1 MSDRLPDFAALIGSR
16 ICHDLISPL
25 GAIGNGVELLSMSG
39 AGGGPELALIA
50 DSVANANA
58 RIRFFRIAYGAAAGE
73 VAEAEIRSILTGMA
87 DGGRVA
93 IDWRI
98 AGPVSRARAKL
109 AFLALQCLETALPF
123 GGTVTVTVAGA
134 VWEARADGAR
144 LAVDAALWSNL
155 TAPAPDPA
163 ITPAQLQFALLP
175 VEAGPGGIDLRQTD
189 GSVTI
194 RF

>member
-73 VAEAEIRSILTGMA
+73 VTEAEIRSILTGMA
-87 DGGRVA
+87 EGGRVA

-123 GGTVTVTVAGA
+123 GGKIAVAAADA
-134 VWEARADGAR
+134 VWEARAEGAR
-144 LAVDAALWSNL
+144 LTVDAVLWANL
-155 TAPAPDPA
+155 SAAASDPA
-163 ITPAQLQFALLP
+163 IAPAQLQFALLP
-175 VEAGPGGIDLRQTD
+175 VEAGPGGIDWRQTGD
-189 GSVTI
+189 SVTI

>member
-1 MSDRLPDFAALIGSR
+1 M
-16 ICHDLISPL
+16 
-25 GAIGNGVELLSMSG
+25 
-39 AGGGPELALIA
+39 
-50 DSVANANA
+50 ANANA

-87 DGGRVA
+87 NGGRVA

-123 GGTVTVTVAGA
+123 GGKITVAAADA
-134 VWEARADGAR
+134 VWEARAEGAR
-144 LAVDAALWSNL
+144 LTVDAILWANL
-155 TAPAPDPA
+155 SAAAPDPA
-163 ITPAQLQFALLP
+163 IAPAQLQFALLP
-175 VEAGPGGIDLRQTD
+175 VEAGPGGIDWRQTGD
-189 GSVTI
+189 NVTI

>member
-73 VAEAEIRSILTGMA
+73 VTEAEIRSILTGMA
-87 DGGRVA
+87 EGGRVA

-123 GGTVTVTVAGA
+123 GGKITVAAKGA
-134 VWEARADGAR
+134 VWEARAEGAR
-144 LAVDAALWSNL
+144 LTVDAVLWANL
-155 TAPAPDPA
+155 SAAASDPA
-163 ITPAQLQFALLP
+163 IAPAQLQFALLP
-175 VEAGPGGIDLRQTD
+175 VEAGPGGIDWRQTGD
-189 GSVTI
+189 SVTI